1 MISTE
6 SSEFFRGVVDVD
18 LSVVTTSRGP
28 NNNTKLVSR
37 HPVFVDLKAQA
48 TGMVEQTNEPPNDT
62 QVNNYHRIRPLL
74 FPTLVF

>member
-18 LSVVTTSRGP
+18 ISVVTMTSREP
-28 NNNTKLVSR
+28 NNTKLVSR

-48 TGMVEQTNEPPNDT
+48 TGMTEQGPEPRDDT
-62 QVNNYHRIRPLL
+62 QVNNCHAIKPSFL
-74 FPTLVF
+74 